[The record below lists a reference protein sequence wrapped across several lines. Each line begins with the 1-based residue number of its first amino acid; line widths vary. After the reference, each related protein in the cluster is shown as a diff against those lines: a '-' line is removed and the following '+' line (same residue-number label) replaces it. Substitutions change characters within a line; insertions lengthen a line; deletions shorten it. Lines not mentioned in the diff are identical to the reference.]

1 MRPIF
6 LRSVRLPSGTIEDRL
21 SVYDCS
27 HPRGGN
33 LKSNGLARTSPDP
46 LSRLFDEFSS
56 SSGATASKTAA
67 CLPLLVC
74 SQPKCLPQCSSPV
87 KQPCFSGC
95 H

>member
-1 MRPIF
+1 MRLIF
-6 LRSVRLPSGTIEDRL
+6 LRSVRPPFGTIEDRL